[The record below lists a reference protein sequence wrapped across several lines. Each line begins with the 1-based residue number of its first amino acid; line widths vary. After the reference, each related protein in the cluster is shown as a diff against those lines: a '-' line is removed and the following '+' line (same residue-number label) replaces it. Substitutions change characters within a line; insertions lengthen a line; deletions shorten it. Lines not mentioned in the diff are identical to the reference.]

1 MRFLFVLFVALALGV
16 GLSMLAEEP
25 GYVLLTREPWSVE
38 TTFTLFI
45 VAVLALIVLSY
56 ALFRT
61 VFYLFSTPE
70 RVRKWNRQ
78 RNRKQAYQDIRE
90 GLKNAI
96 TGNWVQGQKLLSR
109 KSEHNPMPEVG
120 LSIAAWIAQQR
131 GDLEQ
136 RDDYLTEASK
146 IENSEPVVSIVKSFL
161 QKQAGQNEQALA
173 TARLLHEQHSNSP
186 VISRMLTDL
195 LNEAG
200 EWEDLYTLLS
210 SSPDVSDSMT
220 EQQRDELLNHAASN
234 LLASSTDRQ
243 QAESYWKRLA
253 KKTRKHAT
261 VIASYTE
268 VLNRFEAA
276 DEAESLIRNTLR
288 ETWSDELVEIYGLL
302 ETSDPAS
309 QLKQAEQWAPEHPDN
324 TALMLTLGRLSIRN
338 SLWGMAR
345 SYLEV
350 AVQND
355 DQVVAFLELARL
367 YDSLDEPDKA
377 KDVYRRGVEKAVTLQ
392 CGNTPPASQQLKKT
406 SRKPFQQDGNSTQGP
421 SLAYSNESK

>member
-16 GLSMLAEEP
+16 GLSLLAEEP
-25 GYVLLTREPWSVE
+25 GYVLLSREPWSVE

-45 VAVLALIVLSY
+45 LALLALLVLSY

-78 RNRKQAYQDIRE
+78 RNREQAYQNIRE
-90 GLKNAI
+90 GIKNAI
-96 TGNWVQGQKLLSR
+96 IGNWVQGQKLLTR

-120 LSIAAWIAQQR
+120 LSIAAWISQQR

-136 RDDYLTEASK
+136 RDDYLSEASK
-146 IENSEPVVSIVKSFL
+146 IENSEPVVSIVKSYL
-161 QKQAGQNEQALA
+161 QKQAEQNEQALA
-173 TARLLHEQHSNSP
+173 TARLLHEQHTNSP
-186 VISRMLTDL
+186 VISRLLIDL
-195 LNEAG
+195 MNEAG
-200 EWEDLYTLLS
+200 SWEDLYALLS
-210 SSPDVSDSMT
+210 SSPDVGGSMT

-243 QAESYWKRLA
+243 QAETYWKRLT
-253 KKTRKHAT
+253 KKSRRQAP
-261 VIASYTE
+261 VIASYGET
-268 VLNRFEAA
+268 LNRFEAA

-302 ETSDPAS
+302 ESSDPTS

-350 AVQND
+350 AVQNG
-355 DQVVAFLELARL
+355 DQIIAFLELARL
-367 YDSLDEPDKA
+367 YESLDEPDKA
-377 KDVYRRGVEKAVTLQ
+377 KDIYRLGVEKAVTLQ
-392 CGNTPPASQQLKKT
+392 CGNPVPVNKQLKKT
-406 SRKPFQQDGNSTQGP
+406 SRKPFLQDGNSTQGT